1 MNRLITASVL
11 ALATAVPAATSVGAE
26 TFRWAATTDPQT
38 MDPHAVSSAPVLGFL
53 NNVYEGL
60 VRRGRDMSIE
70 GALAESWEPLPDG
83 AGWRFNLRQGVTY
96 HDGAAFNADD
106 VLFSYERASS
116 EDSDVASWFAVVSG
130 VEVVDEFTVDIL
142 TATPQ
147 PIFPDSIANWM
158 IMDSDWAAA
167 NGAERP
173 ARDTENFAT
182 RNVNGTAAFMLSSR
196 QPDLETILVPFDGWW
211 GEVEHNVTE
220 AIFTPIQNSATA
232 VAALLSGDIDLID
245 PVPVQDAG
253 RVNDADGVFVLDG
266 IEARVIMLGYG
277 HDHAT
282 LVGGGNNIFADV
294 RVRQA
299 VAHAVNVPAILQTI
313 MGGVSEEASQLV
325 SPAMRGY
332 SEANAARP
340 VYDQDLARSLIAEA
354 GADGA
359 AFSLSCP
366 NDRYLNDE
374 AVCQAIVGMLA
385 QVGLNAT
392 LDTMPV
398 SNYWPELRADNYD
411 MYLLGWS
418 PGTFDAEHPLRFL
431 VHTNTENLGTWN
443 FGGYSNPRIDEMLP
457 LIQSEIDEAARQAML
472 DEAAAIVQQDAVYNT
487 MYVQPLLWGV
497 ADGIELT
504 QRPDNFFILRWVT
517 VGAEN

>member
-1 MNRLITASVL
+1 MNRLLTASVL
-11 ALATAVPAATSVGAE
+11 ALATAIPAQAE

-60 VRRGRDMSIE
+60 VRRGRNMAIE
-70 GALAESWEPLPDG
+70 GALAESWEPLADG
-83 AGWRFNLRQGVTY
+83 AGWRFTLRQGVTF
-96 HDGAAFNADD
+96 HDGAAFSAED
-106 VLFSYERASS
+106 VVFSYERASS
-116 EDSDVASWFAVVSG
+116 EDSDVASWFAPVSG

-142 TATPQ
+142 TSTPQ

-158 IMDSDWAAA
+158 MMDSGWAEA

-173 ARDTENFAT
+173 ARDSENFAT
-182 RNVNGTAAFMLSSR
+182 RNVNGTGSFMLQSR
-196 QPDLETILVPFDGWW
+196 QPDLETVLVPFDGWW
-211 GEVEHNVTE
+211 GEVEHNITE

-245 PVPVQDAG
+245 PVPVQDAE
-253 RVNDADGVFVLDG
+253 RVNASDDVYVLDG

-277 HDHAT
+277 HDHET
-282 LVGGGNNIFADV
+282 LQNGGDNIFADV

-299 VAHAVNVPAILQTI
+299 VGHAVNVPAILQTI
-313 MGGVSEEASQLV
+313 MGGTAEEASQLV

-332 SEANAARP
+332 STVNADRP
-340 VYDQDLARSLIAEA
+340 VYDQDLARALIAEA
-354 GADGA
+354 GAEGA
-359 AFSLSCP
+359 EFSLSCP

-374 AVCQAIVGMLA
+374 AVCQAVVGMLA

-392 LDTMPV
+392 LETMPV
-398 SNYWPELRADNYD
+398 SNYWPELREGNFD

-431 VHTNTENLGTWN
+431 VHTNGERLGTWN
-443 FGGYSNPRIDEMLP
+443 FGGYSNARIDEMLP
-457 LIQSEIDEAARQAML
+457 LIQSEIDDSVRQAML
-472 DEAAAIVQQDAVYNT
+472 DEAAAIVQDDAVYNT

-497 ADGIELT
+497 RNGIELT

-517 VGAEN
+517 VDAEN